1 MGILDEEFKISMD
14 NINQKRKELGVGET
28 KADIF
33 LESQLLWKEQ
43 IKLAY
48 HKKSWN
54 FSIVSKDQ
62 LKYEYI
68 E

>member
-1 MGILDEEFKISMD
+1 MELLDEEFKIATD
-14 NINQKRKELGVGET
+14 NINQKRKELKDGET
-28 KADIF
+28 KTDVF
-33 LESQLLWKEQ
+33 LESQLLWKEH

-62 LKYEYI
+62 LKYEYL